1 MLNSII
7 LLFYEEFIQMIIADK
22 SNLVVFYGHDCCNS
36 RAISS
41 IIVVT
46 DSGMTRDQENIEKEP
61 STGGKAVRGFGYV
74 LLGIGVLVLLATFT
88 IGVARNLLVLVLV
101 SSSDTSTVHSI
112 QLAVDARP

>member
-1 MLNSII
+1 
-7 LLFYEEFIQMIIADK
+7 
-22 SNLVVFYGHDCCNS
+22 
-36 RAISS
+36 
-41 IIVVT
+41 
-46 DSGMTRDQENIEKEP
+46 MTKDQENIEKEP

-112 QLAVDARP
+112 QLAVDARTSYKEGRES